1 MWAFYPRH
9 SQIRGYISQLLRVT
23 LQRDKMCQGEKD
35 TKQRDQEEVEEKLGR
50 TTRYME
56 QVRDIG
62 TTNKES
68 ELSLVKRRL
77 LQIVSELEDIRE
89 DLVYMVR
96 DQLSP
101 RQLDLLLETN
111 DDEAVDADPSI
122 QFFGVEWNSV
132 FARCFGLGLNM
143 RIFKQRHYDGFVDVT
158 GLACLLSDIAWVRR
172 QMELHS
178 VALSSGVTSQAYLA
192 RQLQL
197 QLQVTQAGEEKK
209 VSRGAVRYSR
219 KHKTENLDT
228 KISRSEEEQR
238 RKSVCTES
246 NPRKKSSF
254 LGNVSSLLNYVKKN

>member
-1 MWAFYPRH
+1 
-9 SQIRGYISQLLRVT
+9 
-23 LQRDKMCQGEKD
+23 MCQGEKD
-35 TKQRDQEEVEEKLGR
+35 NKQRDQEEVEEKLGR

-77 LQIVSELEDIRE
+77 LKIVSELEDIRE
-89 DLVYMVR
+89 DLVYLVR

-111 DDEAVDADPSI
+111 DDETVDADPSI

-209 VSRGAVRYSR
+209 VSRVRYSR